1 MQLPWHCLQHVAA
14 SPACHLQLHCCSAA
28 VAALFIASA
37 RCMWQVLPLTV
48 CCFRH
53 NCLQQQQHWQRRRRR
68 RLTRHRFAA
77 LTFSA
82 NQNQIDAPTQT
93 AARSAQTMQDCERQR
108 EREREMQRERER
120 GRKRERGGDGAET
133 MSETSA
139 LNLISSR
146 IGAEIVVGFG
156 EIRSKERQQQQQQQ
170 QERHNNKR
178 RTTTREAQQQERE
191 RGTTTISQSV
201 SQSVGRIRRS
211 LFFAYRQ
218 QEIRCLC

>member
-28 VAALFIASA
+28 AAALFIASA

-53 NCLQQQQHWQRRRRR
+53 NCLQQQQHWQQHWQRRRRR

-93 AARSAQTMQDCERQR
+93 AARSAQQCKTARGRERQR
-108 EREREMQRERER
+108 ET
-120 GRKRERGGDGAET
+120 GRCRERGGDGAET

-146 IGAEIVVGFG
+146 IGARNCCGF
-156 EIRSKERQQQQQQQ
+156 R
-170 QERHNNKR
+170 
-178 RTTTREAQQQERE
+178 
-191 RGTTTISQSV
+191 
-201 SQSVGRIRRS
+201 
-211 LFFAYRQ
+211 
-218 QEIRCLC
+218 